1 MRPRTLSSCV
11 AAAAMVSLFGY
22 ASSGSGKGQG
32 KTILDTENRLVSSI
46 PKGATLV
53 IRPFSTAGTDFGSGG
68 EGGKESRVEAAS
80 IMKESA
86 PGVLA
91 AAVKAAADE
100 GGAFAKVLVDAT
112 ARSPRH
118 GVVIEGRFVRIDPG
132 SRAKRFLVGFGS
144 GASGVAVTGRLV
156 AADGKVLA
164 EFEHARHSGLGMYG
178 GKYVKFLTDDA
189 RDVGTDIGTFL
200 VAFAGGTPPR

>member
-1 MRPRTLSSCV
+1 
-11 AAAAMVSLFGY
+11 MVSLSGF

-32 KTILDTENRLVSSI
+32 KTILDTENRLVSGI

-53 IRPFSTAGTDFGSGG
+53 IRPFSTEGTDFGSGG

-91 AAVKAAADE
+91 GAVKAAAAE
-100 GGAFAKVLVDAT
+100 GETFAKVLVDAA
-112 ARSPRH
+112 ARPPRD
-118 GVVIEGRFVRIDPG
+118 GVVLEGRFVRIDPG
-132 SRAKRFLVGFGS
+132 SRAKRFFVGFGA
-144 GASGVAVTGRLV
+144 GVSGVAVAGRLV
-156 AADGKVLA
+156 AADGTILA
-164 EFEHARHSGLGMYG
+164 TFEHARHSGLGMYG
-178 GKYVKFLTDDA
+178 GEYVKFLTDDA